1 PRSAGAMPGPVS
13 YGRGGTEPAVTDCY
27 LALGYIDPAGF
38 LGGRMQLD
46 RDAAETALADIGAR
60 IGLGGADAAARTA
73 EGALAVTTAGMA
85 TELYKTLAARGLDPA
100 TFALVPFGGAGPTHA
115 NLLAEEV
122 GIGRV
127 V

>member
-1 PRSAGAMPGPVS
+1 KG
-13 YGRGGTEPAVTDCY
+13 
-27 LALGYIDPAGF
+27 
-38 LGGRMQLD
+38 
-46 RDAAETALADIGAR
+46 AAEQALATVAER
-60 IGLGGADAAARTA
+60 IGLAGPDGAARAA

-100 TFALVPFGGAGPTHA
+100 GFALVPFGGAGPTHA

-122 GIGRV
+122 GIGSV